1 MPAQVRVLLDVKFSA
16 HLKSASLFTLPIFI
30 SIDLSSA
37 RRKMADIISVLA
49 SIYDTNDR
57 FIEEFQAILADRLL
71 QATDFNV
78 DREV

>member
-1 MPAQVRVLLDVKFSA
+1 
-16 HLKSASLFTLPIFI
+16 
-30 SIDLSSA
+30 
-37 RRKMADIISVLA
+37 MADIISVLA

-78 DREV
+78 DREVKWVDPI